1 MHITHLAPPQL
12 GHTRDTHTLTGH
24 YVCSAHLFSLVGW
37 RVAVLVCSLSS
48 WCSAGGRQLRPV
60 GPVRLR
66 PSKGRPIVI
75 SVLVR
80 VVGLAYERVQ

>member
-37 RVAVLVCSLSS
+37 RVAVLVCSLLS
-48 WCSAGGRQLRPV
+48 WWGEGG
-60 GPVRLR
+60 
-66 PSKGRPIVI
+66 KF
-75 SVLVR
+75 
-80 VVGLAYERVQ
+80 